1 MKSDPYDEI
10 SLKHFT
16 LCNDVLLSKEGFKH
30 NVRRIMGR
38 NGFSDQLRKA
48 IVRYKV
54 LAIN

>member
-1 MKSDPYDEI
+1 MKSVPYDEI
-10 SLKHFT
+10 SLKHCT

-38 NGFSDQLRKA
+38 TGFSDQLRKA